1 MDDRVSR
8 FDVASRFED
17 VVSRFEE
24 AVSRFEMV
32 SRLDAIWPPTGSAR
46 RRPVRVWD
54 MPTRVFHWSLLVCVI
69 GAVVSAQLGG
79 NWMEWH
85 LRFGVATLGLL
96 VFRLVWG
103 VVGPRYARFRSFL
116 FAPKVVLAHLKEI
129 HSDGERH
136 AGHSPSGAIAVFAL
150 LGVFGAQALSGLL
163 SSDSIGTDGPLV
175 RFAGESTV
183 GLATSIHVALQWV
196 IYGFVALHVVA
207 VLVYLVVK
215 KDDLI
220 RPMLHGD
227 KPGIR
232 APHADDSIGV
242 RIAGLALMLGSVA
255 GAAWLFRG

>member
-1 MDDRVSR
+1 MDDTVSR
-8 FDVASRFED
+8 FEVASRFEE
-17 VVSRFEE
+17 VASRFEE
-24 AVSRFEMV
+24 AVSRFEIV
-32 SRLDAIWPPTGSAR
+32 SRIR

-54 MPTRVFHWSLLVCVI
+54 MPTRVFHWSLLVCVV
-69 GAVVSAQLGG
+69 GAVTSAQLGG

-96 VFRLVWG
+96 VFRIVWG

-116 FAPKVVLAHLKEI
+116 FPPRVVLAHLKEI
-129 HSDGERH
+129 HSERQRH
-136 AGHSPSGAIAVFAL
+136 AGHSPSGAVAVFAL

-163 SSDSIGTDGPLV
+163 SSDSIGTDGPLA
-175 RFAGESTV
+175 RFVSESTV
-183 GLATSIHVALQWV
+183 NLATSIHLMLQWA
-196 IYGFVALHVVA
+196 IYSFVALHVVA
-207 VLVYLVVK
+207 VVAYLVVK
-215 KDDLI
+215 KHDLI
-220 RPMLHGD
+220 RPMVHGD